1 VSVAVGDFVR
11 VVDSGLREVR
21 AGTVGVVKHLGV
33 KYEGDIRVKFPHDP
47 DLLWLYPEHYERVDS
62 AEIQSR

>member
-11 VVDSGLREVR
+11 VVEGVRGEVT

-47 DLLWLYPEHYERVDS
+47 DLLWLFPEHYERVDS
-62 AEIQSR
+62 EAIQSR